1 LKIKSDRL
9 KSRATPGRKDFIMK
23 VVMAFTLSQGVSD
36 WLIEKKKNSVNLSAF
51 VNKALED
58 VRIKELEGDTTDE
71 DS

>member
-1 LKIKSDRL
+1 
-9 KSRATPGRKDFIMK
+9 MK

-36 WLIEKKKNSVNLSAF
+36 WLIEKKKNSINLSAF

>member
-1 LKIKSDRL
+1 
-9 KSRATPGRKDFIMK
+9 MK

-58 VRIKELEGDTTDE
+58 VRIKELENTDE